1 AVILLLLYR
10 VYRNRRIVKGL
21 EKQLEGRHVKD

>member
-1 AVILLLLYR
+1 LYR